1 MDGEAA
7 ALDRL
12 RDSFDRCL
20 TEYIDERRAELPEAS
35 DLLDE
40 IQRMVGAGGKRLR
53 PAFCYWGYIAAGGR
67 PDERIVRAAASLE
80 LLHTFA
86 LVHDDV
92 MDNADERRGEPT
104 VHAKRGPNV
113 AILVGDMALVLAD
126 DAFMSSGFEE
136 KDLHRSFGVY
146 SRMRRQVIAGQYLDL
161 QAAGMDVDESAA
173 RRIAVLK
180 SGSYSI
186 EQPLVMGAC
195 LAGGGEDLLQ
205 ELARFGRPLGEA
217 FQLRDDL
224 LGTFGE
230 PDVIGKPIDSDI
242 REGKRHVLYAKALA
256 GLTGDEREFF
266 VTRWGGG
273 RGLSPGDVDRL
284 RALVESSGA
293 RNATEALVAQ
303 LLSEAES
310 ALEKARIDD
319 RARAALA
326 ELARLA
332 TRRSH

>member
-1 MDGEAA
+1 MDGAA
-7 ALDRL
+7 ALEGLRARFDARL
-12 RDSFDRCL
+12 SG
-20 TEYIDERRAELPEAS
+20 YIEERRAELPEAA

-40 IQRMVGAGGKRLR
+40 IERMLAAGGKRLR
-53 PAFCYWGYIAAGGR
+53 PAFCYWGYAAGGGE
-67 PDERIVRAAASLE
+67 PDGRIVSAAASLE

-126 DAFMSSGFEE
+126 DAFMASGFDE
-136 KDLHRSFGVY
+136 KDLHRAFGVY

-161 QAAGMDVDESAA
+161 QAADMDIDEPTA

-195 LAGGGEDLLQ
+195 LAGATDEVL
-205 ELARFGRPLGEA
+205 EHLASFGRPLGEA

-230 PDVIGKPIDSDI
+230 RSVLGKSIDSDI
-242 REGKRHVLYAKALA
+242 REGKRHVLYAKALESLR
-256 GLTGDEREFF
+256 GEEREFF
-266 VTRWGGG
+266 VSRWGGG
-273 RGLSPGDVDRL
+273 GRLSPEDVDRL
-284 RALVESSGA
+284 RDLVASSGA
-293 RNATEALVAQ
+293 RSATEELVAQ
-303 LLSEAES
+303 LVSEAES
-310 ALEKARIDD
+310 ALENAPIDEA
-319 RARAALA
+319 ARAALA
-326 ELARLA
+326 ELARFA

>member
-1 MDGEAA
+1 MPSDAA
-7 ALDRL
+7 DLDDL
-12 RDSFDRCL
+12 RASFDGVL
-20 TEYIDERRAELPEAS
+20 TRYLEERRRELPEAA

-40 IQRMVGAGGKRLR
+40 IHRMLAAGGKRLR
-53 PAFCYWGYIAAGGR
+53 PAFCYWGYVAGGGA
-67 PDERIVRAAASLE
+67 PDERIVKASASLE

-126 DAFMSSGFEE
+126 DAFMGSGFAE

-161 QAAGMDVDESAA
+161 EAAHLDIDEATA

-195 LAGGGEDLLQ
+195 LAAAEEDVLDQ
-205 ELARFGRPLGEA
+205 LAAFGRPLGEA

-224 LGTFGE
+224 LGTFGHPLE
-230 PDVIGKPIDSDI
+230 TGKSIDSDI
-242 REGKRHVLYAKALA
+242 REGKRHVLYAKALRNLEGA
-256 GLTGDEREFF
+256 DRDFF
-266 VTRWGGG
+266 VSKWGGG
-273 RGLSPGDVDRL
+273 GSLADRDVARL
-284 RALVESSGA
+284 RMLLESSEARSGTEELIAGLGA
-293 RNATEALVAQ
+293 DAA
-303 LLSEAES
+303 S
-310 ALEKARIDD
+310 ALEDASFGDE
-319 RARAALA
+319 ARAALA

-332 TRRSH
+332 TERST

>member
-1 MDGEAA
+1 MASEAA
-7 ALDRL
+7 DLERLRTRFDSRL
-12 RDSFDRCL
+12 RDYL
-20 TEYIDERRAELPEAS
+20 GERRSELPEAA

-40 IQRMVGAGGKRLR
+40 IERMLAAGGKRLR
-53 PAFCYWGYIAAGGR
+53 PAFCYWGFVAAGGS
-67 PDERIVRAAASLE
+67 PDERIISAAASLE

-126 DAFMSSGFEE
+126 DAFMGSGFDE

-161 QAAGMDVDESAA
+161 EAAHTDIDESVA

-186 EQPLVMGAC
+186 EQPLLMGAC
-195 LAGGGEDLLQ
+195 LAG
-205 ELARFGRPLGEA
+205 AREEILEGLSDFGRPLGEA

-230 PDVIGKPIDSDI
+230 PDLTGKSIDSDI
-242 REGKRHVLYAKALA
+242 REGKRHVLYTKALDA
-256 GLTGDEREFF
+256 LTGDDREFF
-266 VTRWGGG
+266 VSRWGGRSLG
-273 RGLSPGDVDRL
+273 SEEVERLRGLLD
-284 RALVESSGA
+284 SSGA
-293 RNATEALVAQ
+293 RAATEQ
-303 LLSEAES
+303 LLEALAAQAES
-310 ALEKARIDD
+310 ALENTTIDD
-319 RARAALA
+319 RPRRALEQLTDLA
-326 ELARLA
+326 IK
-332 TRRSH
+332 RSA

>member
-1 MDGEAA
+1 MSSNAA
-7 ALDRL
+7 GLETL
-12 RDSFDRCL
+12 RGSVDSYLRA
-20 TEYIDERRAELPEAS
+20 YIVERRSELPEAA

-40 IQRMVGAGGKRLR
+40 IERMLSAGGKRLR
-53 PAFCYWGYIAAGGR
+53 PAFCYWGYVAAGGI

-126 DAFMSSGFEE
+126 DAFMGSGFDE
-136 KDLHRSFGVY
+136 KDLHRSFEVY

-161 QAAGMDVDESAA
+161 DAANREVDESVA

-186 EQPLVMGAC
+186 EQPLAMGAC
-195 LAGGGEDLLQ
+195 LAGATDDVLRRLRAFGG
-205 ELARFGRPLGEA
+205 PLGEA

-224 LGTFGE
+224 LGTFGH
-230 PDVIGKPIDSDI
+230 PDVTGKSIDSDI
-242 REGKRHVLYAKALA
+242 REGKRHVLYTKALSA
-256 GLTGDEREFF
+256 LTGEERAFF
-266 VTRWGGG
+266 AARWGGG
-273 RGLSPGDVDRL
+273 GSLTDDEIGRL
-284 RALVESSGA
+284 RELLESSGA
-293 RNATEALVAQ
+293 RRATEELVGS
-303 LLSEAES
+303 LLAEAES
-310 ALEKARIDD
+310 ALENATFADPARV
-319 RARAALA
+319 ALGELAALA
-326 ELARLA
+326 AKRA
-332 TRRSH
+332 S

>member
-1 MDGEAA
+1 MPSGAA
-7 ALDRL
+7 NIERL
-12 RDSFDRCL
+12 RAAFDERL
-20 TEYIDERRAELPEAS
+20 RSYIDARRSELPEAA

-40 IQRMVGAGGKRLR
+40 IERMLAAGGKRLR
-53 PAFCYWGYIAAGGR
+53 PAFCYWGYVAGGGA
-67 PDERIVRAAASLE
+67 PDERIISAASSLE

-126 DAFMSSGFEE
+126 DAFMGSGFDE

-161 QAAGMDVDESAA
+161 EAAHSRIDEGIA

-186 EQPLVMGAC
+186 EQPLLMGAC
-195 LAGGGEDLLQ
+195 LAGAGDDVLR
-205 ELARFGRPLGEA
+205 ELSAFGRPLGEA

-224 LGTFGE
+224 LGTFGR
-230 PDVIGKPIDSDI
+230 PSVTGKSIDSDI
-242 REGKRHVLYAKALA
+242 REGKRHVLYTKALA
-256 GLTGDEREFF
+256 ALRGEEREFF
-266 VTRWGGG
+266 LARWGGSSLSEAEVERL
-273 RGLSPGDVDRL
+273 RGLL
-284 RALVESSGA
+284 ETSGA
-293 RNATEALVAQ
+293 RAGTEELVDG
-303 LLSEAES
+303 LLAEAES
-310 ALEKARIDD
+310 ALGKAVLIE
-319 RARAALA
+319 RARPALA
-326 ELARLA
+326 EMAGLA
-332 TRRSH
+332 TKRSA

>member
-7 ALDRL
+7 GLDEL
-12 RDSFDRCL
+12 RDAFDRYL
-20 TEYIDERRAELPEAS
+20 IAYIEARREELPEAS

-40 IQRMVGAGGKRLR
+40 IRRMLEAGGKRLR
-53 PAFCYWGYIAAGGR
+53 PALCYWGYVAAQGR
-67 PDERIVRAAASLE
+67 PDERIVSAAASLE

-126 DAFMSSGFEE
+126 DAFMHSGFGE
-136 KDLHRSFGVY
+136 KELHRAFGVY

-161 QAAGMDVDESAA
+161 QAAGSQIDEPAA

-186 EQPLVMGAC
+186 EQPLIMGAC
-195 LAGGGEDLLQ
+195 LAAAKEDVLDGLS
-205 ELARFGRPLGEA
+205 AFGRPLGEA

-230 PDVIGKPIDSDI
+230 PDVMGKPTDSDI
-242 REGKRHVLYAKALA
+242 REGKRHVLYAKAIACLE
-256 GLTGDEREFF
+256 GDERDFF
-266 VTRWGGG
+266 VSRWGGG
-273 RGLSPGDVDRL
+273 GGLSTEDVERL
-284 RALVESSGA
+284 RSLVESSGA
-293 RNATEALVAQ
+293 REATEELVSDLVAQ
-303 LLSEAES
+303 AAS
-310 ALEKARIDD
+310 ALEKARVDEG
-319 RARAALA
+319 ARGALS

>member
-1 MDGEAA
+1 MASDPADLA
-7 ALDRL
+7 RL
-12 RDSFDRCL
+12 RAAFDASLTSYL
-20 TEYIDERRAELPEAS
+20 TERRDELPEAGE
-35 DLLDE
+35 LLDE
-40 IQRMVGAGGKRLR
+40 IDRMLQAGGKRLR
-53 PAFCYWGYIAAGGR
+53 PAFCYWGYVAAGGS
-67 PDERIVRAAASLE
+67 PDDRIISAASSLE

-126 DAFMSSGFEE
+126 DAFMGSGFDE

-161 QAAGMDVDESAA
+161 EATHSQIDEALA

-186 EQPLVMGAC
+186 EQPLLMGAC
-195 LAGGGEDLLQ
+195 LAGPGDRVLHDLS
-205 ELARFGRPLGEA
+205 AFGRPLGEA

-230 PDVIGKPIDSDI
+230 PAITGKSVDSDI
-242 REGKRHVLYAKALA
+242 REGKRHVLYTKAIDALE
-256 GLTGDEREFF
+256 GREREFF
-266 VTRWGGG
+266 VSHWGAP
-273 RGLSPGDVDRL
+273 GLSDDDVGRL
-284 RALVESSGA
+284 RSLLQSSGA
-293 RNATEALVAQ
+293 RAGTES
-303 LLSEAES
+303 LLEELLRQAES
-310 ALEKARIDD
+310 ALANAEVDPP
-319 RARAALA
+319 ARAALGK
-326 ELARLA
+326 LADVA
-332 TRRSH
+332 TKRTA